1 MLDST
6 RVPRAFLLYLL
17 PQIPLNTLHPSFPAL
32 VSGSSF
38 LSVLRV
44 TCLCPRMSARRRQ
57 GSHLLCSLWSSS
69 ACLTWQVLG
78 YVSAGGCLQGGWCL
92 PMNFAPPWFR
102 GKKPTVPPRGS
113 VRQMFQEE
121 VKVFLAILGGKGHHP
136 KRNNNKA
143 ASVPLVQKHLLCDK
157 LNWR

>member
-78 YVSAGGCLQGGWCL
+78 YVSAGGCLQGGWFL
-92 PMNFAPPWFR
+92 SMNFAPPWFR
-102 GKKPTVPPRGS
+102 GKKPTVPPGVQFTKCSRRKLRFFWLFW
-113 VRQMFQEE
+113 V
-121 VKVFLAILGGKGHHP
+121 GKDTTPTGTII
-136 KRNNNKA
+136 KL
-143 ASVPLVQKHLLCDK
+143 PLCPLFKSTYYVTS
-157 LNWR
+157 